1 MTRPMMKAR
10 VFTPENRLAK
20 IVAGADAPTREQLLQ
35 EAEARLEQM
44 APPIQ
49 AEVRRCVGKIAAAAA
64 QDDDAIRAGAQDL
77 TRSALEITNIAVSAD
92 LAAIGEVARGFAVLM
107 DCCVREGVWRRDV
120 FLLHVDA
127 LKLVESQ
134 RGEPRT
140 YQTMIADLHR
150 LRAAI
155 GVRE

>member
-35 EAEARLEQM
+35 DAEARLEEM
-44 APPIQ
+44 APAIQ
-49 AEVRRCVGKIAAAAA
+49 AEVRRCVRRIAQAAA
-64 QDDDAIRAGAQDL
+64 QDDDAIRAEAGDL
-77 TRSALEITNIAVSAD
+77 IRAGLEITNIAVSAD
-92 LAAIGEVARGFAVLM
+92 LAAIGETARGFAALM

-134 RGEPRT
+134 RGDPKT
-140 YQTMIADLHR
+140 YGNMIADLHR
-150 LRAAI
+150 VRAAI

>member
-1 MTRPMMKAR
+1 MTRPMIKPR
-10 VFTPENRLAK
+10 VFMPENRLAK
-20 IVAGADAPTREQLLQ
+20 IMGERDAPTREQLLQ
-35 EAEARLEQM
+35 DAEARLEDM
-44 APPIQ
+44 APAIQ
-49 AEVRRCVGKIAAAAA
+49 AEVRRCVWKIASAAA

-77 TRSALEITNIAVSAD
+77 TQAALEITNIAVSAD

-107 DCCVREGVWRRDV
+107 DGCAREGVWRRDV

-140 YQTMIADLHR
+140 YQNMIADLQR
-150 LRAAI
+150 VRAAI